1 MKAISNNVTQKYKT
15 FILPVVSI
23 TLASVGSG
31 KKGCLVIFTGKPD
44 S

>member
-1 MKAISNNVTQKYKT
+1 VKAISNNVTQRYKT
-15 FILPVVSI
+15 LILPVVTT

-31 KKGCLVIFTGKPD
+31 KKERLVIFIGKPD